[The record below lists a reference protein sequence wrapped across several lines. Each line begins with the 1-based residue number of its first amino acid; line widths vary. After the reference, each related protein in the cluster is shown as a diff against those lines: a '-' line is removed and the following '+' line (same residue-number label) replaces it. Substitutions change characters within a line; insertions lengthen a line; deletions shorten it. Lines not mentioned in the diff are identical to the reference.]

1 MEEAPC
7 ILTRAFSLIAASE
20 LLGVRYG
27 AEPDPSSVPEGETRR
42 SYTQMEV
49 EIARKLGKK
58 LYVFLC
64 PEDFPYDEESQA
76 ESDEKRELQ
85 RAYWQQIRRFLHFR
99 LFSFSIIARRAS
111 RLHNSFS

>member
-58 LYVFLC
+58 LGY
-64 PEDFPYDEESQA
+64 
-76 ESDEKRELQ
+76 
-85 RAYWQQIRRFLHFR
+85 
-99 LFSFSIIARRAS
+99 
-111 RLHNSFS
+111 